1 MAGQRRGC
9 SRIRGSSRV
18 EPEDVDVVGVEAET
32 ARRHG
37 DWDEERGG
45 GVREGRCEGALA
57 ATIIE
62 HGNDRDRLGTWAMR
76 AHLFGIFARS
86 AACGPR
92 DVGGVVMLP
101 TTVSIYLALSPVD
114 LRKGFDLLSGLVKE
128 QLGGDARTGDLFLF
142 LNKARTRLKA
152 LFYDRTGYCILYKRL
167 DRGTF
172 PLPVVIAPGS
182 TRVEVSPEQLEIL
195 LQGIDLPEGTRS
207 RGALH
212 EPM

>member
-1 MAGQRRGC
+1 
-9 SRIRGSSRV
+9 
-18 EPEDVDVVGVEAET
+18 
-32 ARRHG
+32 
-37 DWDEERGG
+37 
-45 GVREGRCEGALA
+45 
-57 ATIIE
+57 
-62 HGNDRDRLGTWAMR
+62 
-76 AHLFGIFARS
+76 
-86 AACGPR
+86 
-92 DVGGVVMLP
+92 MLP

-172 PLPVVIAPGS
+172 PLPVVITPGS

-195 LQGIDLPEGTRS
+195 LQGIDLPEEGASPRRRKASS
-207 RGALH
+207 RPKVH
-212 EPM
+212 